1 MNDTHHFRFTPSV
14 WLVPGLLLVCMWL
27 VWVVERVFHIDLA
40 EHGIYPRT
48 VAGLQGVLC
57 SPFLHANVQHLA
69 NNSIP
74 LFILGTALI
83 YFYRELSLKVLW
95 YGILFS
101 GLLTWVFGRNSIH
114 IGASSLVYVLVS
126 FIFFKG
132 LYTQYYRLM
141 ALSLTVVLVYGGMV
155 WYVFPSPITTGE
167 LQISWEGHLAGL
179 LVGLV
184 MAIRYKTPDYVADMQ
199 YPWEKPEFDPE
210 EDPFMKHFDENGNF
224 VNTPAPEE
232 EVSPENTSTEL
243 NYVYTYVKKED
254 KTN

>member
-1 MNDTHHFRFTPSV
+1 MNDTHDFRFTPSV

-27 VWVVERVFHIDLA
+27 VWGVERVFHIDLA

-48 VAGLQGVLC
+48 LAGLQGVLC

-95 YGILFS
+95 YGILFT

-199 YPWEKPEFDPE
+199 YPWEKPEFNPE
-210 EDPFMKHFDENGNF
+210 EDAFMKHFDENGNF

-232 EVSPENTSTEL
+232 DVSPENTKTEL
-243 NYVYTYVKKED
+243 NYVYTYIKRED

>member
-1 MNDTHHFRFTPSV
+1 MNDTQHFKFTPSV
-14 WLVPGLLLVCMWL
+14 WLVPSLLLVLMWM
-27 VWVVERVFHIDLA
+27 VWGVEQVFRIDLA
-40 EHGIYPRT
+40 EHGIHPRT
-48 VAGLQGVLC
+48 FTGLQGVLF
-57 SPFLHANVQHLA
+57 SPFLHANLQHLA

-74 LFILGTALI
+74 LFVLGTALI
-83 YFYRELSLKVLW
+83 YFYRELSLKVLV

-101 GLLTWVFGRNSIH
+101 GLLTWVMGRNSIH

-141 ALSLTVVLVYGGMV
+141 ALSLTVVLVYGGLV

-184 MAIRYKTPDYVADMQ
+184 MAIRYQTPDYVADLQ
-199 YPWEKPEFDPE
+199 YPWEKPEFNPE
-210 EDPFMKHFDENGNF
+210 EDPFMKHFDEHGNF

-232 EVSPENTSTEL
+232 EVSTEHATTDL
-243 NYVYTYVKKED
+243 NYVYTYIKKEVKD
-254 KTN
+254 

>member
-1 MNDTHHFRFTPSV
+1 MNDTQHFKFTPSV
-14 WLVPGLLLVCMWL
+14 WLVPSLLLVLMWM
-27 VWVVERVFHIDLA
+27 VWGVEQVFRIDLA
-40 EHGIYPRT
+40 EHGINPRT
-48 VAGLQGVLC
+48 LSGLQGVLF

-74 LFILGTALI
+74 LFVLGTALI
-83 YFYRELSLKVLW
+83 YFYRELSLKVLV

-141 ALSLTVVLVYGGMV
+141 ALSLAVVLVYGGMV

-184 MAIRYKTPDYVADMQ
+184 MAIRYKTPDYVADIQ
-199 YPWEKPEFDPE
+199 YPWEKPEFNPK
-210 EDPFMKHFDENGNF
+210 EDPFMKHFDEEGNF

-232 EVSPENTSTEL
+232 EVSTEHATTEL
-243 NYVYTYVKKED
+243 NYVYTYIKKEVKD
-254 KTN
+254 